1 MDKPLAIIIEDD
13 IEISKI
19 YRIVLQTEFDIEIFH
34 DGYQALARLAQVI
47 PALVILDLNMPN
59 ISGSEV
65 LQKIRAD
72 ERLAKIPVMLATA
85 DTIQAASLSE
95 DADLVLVKPISPIQL
110 RELASRLRSK
120 DASGGI

>member
-120 DASGGI
+120 DA